1 MYKAIVFDFDDT
13 IVDSNRIKQETF
25 TQILSSLGFNS
36 KEVLDVIK
44 NEYMSRVEVFK
55 HFLPSYT
62 QDQLSKVIALFSK
75 KVYDKI
81 ICLKPSSDFFK
92 IVKEAQEKN
101 TLIFLSSNTPE
112 NQLIEIVTKM
122 NLISIF
128 KQVHGYPKK
137 KEDTLK
143 RIINQYGLS
152 PKSILVIGDGLSDLE
167 AAKKNGTDFF
177 LVKELSLINAIPL
190 TNE

>member
-25 TQILSSLGFNS
+25 VQTLSSLGFNS
-36 KEVLDVIK
+36 KEVLEVVK

-55 HFLPSYT
+55 HFLPTYT
-62 QDQLSKVIALFSK
+62 QDELSKLIALFSK
-75 KVYDKI
+75 KVYEKI
-81 ICLKPSSDFFK
+81 ICLKPSRDFFK
-92 IVKEAQEKN
+92 IVEKAKEKN
-101 TLIFLSSNTPE
+101 ILIFLSSNTPE
-112 NQLIEIVTKM
+112 DQLIQIVTKM
-122 NLISIF
+122 NLNSIF
-128 KQVHGYPKK
+128 NQVHGYPKK

-143 RIINQYGLS
+143 SIIKQHGLS

-167 AAKKNGTDFF
+167 SAKKNGTDFF
-177 LVKELSLINAIPL
+177 LVKKLSLKNVISL